1 MDSASYRGPG
11 RPKHWQQGKKK
22 GLNGRSTETDMTS
35 STDEA
40 VEASPLPAVNLEN
53 KGKSRPG
60 DSSSETPSANMPGK
74 AAEASPPRGVKS
86 DNKGKKKP
94 SGGRQAG
101 VTPSS
106 DLADGKNVETLG
118 CEGTTSGVINAPGDQ
133 ADAGDA
139 SYRMPVRPTYRRKW
153 KKGLDGR
160 STETATTNVSGK
172 ATDASP
178 IGGVSLE
185 IKGNKGLIE
194 QGTETALAKN
204 PIEAADASLARG
216 FMSENKGKKESSG
229 GRHTAGMKAQL
240 CPATEGNGS
249 HRSKG
254 GQGTTWEAKKE
265 SFQGKQTEVKA
276 QPHPADESSGYLRS
290 SGDQGMIQAAKFDG
304 SEEKQCVVEMRT
316 VAQLKPC
323 DTRNSGR
330 QQPRGQSRG
339 NVTARQHGMVW
350 VPKDC

>member
-1 MDSASYRGPG
+1 
-11 RPKHWQQGKKK
+11 
-22 GLNGRSTETDMTS
+22 MTS
-35 STDEA
+35 SIDEV

-60 DSSSETPSANMPGK
+60 DRSSETASASMPGK
-74 AAEASPPRGVKS
+74 AADASPPRSVKS

-101 VTPSS
+101 ATPSS
-106 DLADGKNVETLG
+106 DLPDGKKVEALG

-133 ADAGDA
+133 AVADSA
-139 SYRMPVRPTYRRKW
+139 SYRMPVKPMHMHRW
-153 KKGLDGR
+153 KKRLDGL
-160 STETATTNVSGK
+160 STETATSNVAGK

-178 IGGVSLE
+178 IGGVNAE
-185 IKGNKGLIE
+185 IKGGKGLIE
-194 QGTETALAKN
+194 PGRETALGRN
-204 PIEAADASLARG
+204 PIEAADASVVRG

-229 GRHTAGMKAQL
+229 GRHTAGMKVQP

-249 HRSKG
+249 HRSNV
-254 GQGTTWEAKKE
+254 GQGSTWEARTE
-265 SFQGKQTEVKA
+265 GFQGKQTAVEVKP
-276 QPHPADESSGYLRS
+276 QPDPAAESSGFLRS
-290 SGDQGMIQAAKFDG
+290 SGDQGMIQAAKSDG
-304 SEEKQCVVEMRT
+304 SEEKQRVVETRT

-330 QQPRGQSRG
+330 QRPGGQSRV

-350 VPKDC
+350 VPKGC